1 MTFPGSDQIRNDERC
16 NSEEV
21 QGDSNVPVPA
31 PPDLEKGMSARKI
44 KR

>member
-1 MTFPGSDQIRNDERC
+1 MTFLGSDQIGNDESC

-31 PPDLEKGMSARKI
+31 PPDLEKRMCARKI
-44 KR
+44 KI